1 MPVDPSEK
9 PLDARE
15 SRFVDEYLIDLDP
28 ERAAVAAGY
37 SASTA
42 RKKSFSWV
50 VGNGGQKPHVLAAI
64 RKGRAER
71 SERTKITADR
81 VVEELAKVGFAS
93 MRRFVRIDSTGQPRI
108 DLSETPEDHL
118 DALSEVQTETVLEP
132 GGMEGEV
139 LHVRKTKIKLH
150 DKLKAL
156 HDLAEHTGVFK
167 ESDKNK
173 ATALAEAFQQLWAR
187 GSKAPLR
194 RGGPPK

>member
-37 SASTA
+37 SPSTA
-42 RKKSFSWV
+42 HTKAYMWV
-50 VGNGGQKPHVLAAI
+50 SNGKTKPHVFAAI
-64 RKGRAER
+64 QRGKAERAER
-71 SERTKITADR
+71 TRITADR
-81 VVEELAKVGFAS
+81 VVEELGKVGFAS
-93 MRRFVRIDSTGQPRI
+93 MRRFIRIDGAGNPII
-108 DLSETPEDHL
+108 DLSETPDDHL
-118 DALSEVQTETVLEP
+118 DALSAIETEAIRQDAGDGDPVTTIV
-132 GGMEGEV
+132 
-139 LHVRKTKIKLH
+139 KTKIKLH

-173 ATALAEAFQQLWAR
+173 ATALAEAFQQIWAR